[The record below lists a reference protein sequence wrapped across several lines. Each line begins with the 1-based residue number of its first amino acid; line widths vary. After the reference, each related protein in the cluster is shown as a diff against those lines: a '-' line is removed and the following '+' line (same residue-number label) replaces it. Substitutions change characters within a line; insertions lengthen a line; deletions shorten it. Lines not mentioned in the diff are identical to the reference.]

1 VIKKILLVATYKEL
15 FDLSKEIVK
24 QNNYPVEVIRANS
37 YEADDIISK
46 WSKRGIEIVITRGGT
61 YKAIAQKSK
70 FITLELKVDVIDIL
84 RAYEQVKDRNEK
96 VGFIGWSN
104 VIYGIEQF
112 KEVFD
117 KDLYSVIVDNHNEE
131 DNAVEQT
138 KQLVLNGVNEFIGD
152 YTGVKIAK
160 KLGYDAHMVETS
172 KGVIINAINE
182 AIKILDVKHQ
192 EQAETERVKI
202 IMDFVNDGI
211 IAVNKEG
218 EVIIFNKNAEKFCK
232 DCNISREEIIKCMEF
247 NDLSK
252 VSEIKKLNDDCTI
265 SLNKSAVTVGGE
277 SYGVVASFQNVTQIQ
292 RKEHE
297 IRAKLA
303 EKGLSAK
310 YTFEDIKHKN
320 EKMQDLIK
328 RSKKYSKSD
337 STVLIEGAT
346 GTGKELF
353 AHSIHNYSLRA
364 SEAFVAINCAALPEN
379 LLESELFGYVEGAFT
394 GARKGGKIGLVE
406 LAHRG
411 TLFLDEI
418 GDMPLN
424 LQTRLLRV
432 IQEKE
437 VMRLGDDK
445 IIPVDVRIISS
456 TNVNLKQFVEAGKFR
471 EDLYYRLHV
480 LTIRIP
486 SLNERREDIDVIAKK
501 ILDDY
506 VNTGKKY
513 IAGFSDNALNKLKRH
528 NFKGNIRELRGI
540 IERAIVIT
548 DTAYIKCEDIDIDGD
563 DIGDEISAGSDIKRN
578 EMKLIEETLIK
589 TNNNYSKASKMLG
602 IDRSTLYRKMK
613 NK

>member
-1 VIKKILLVATYKEL
+1 VIKKILLIATYKEI

-24 QNNYPVEVIRANS
+24 QNDFPVEVIRGNS
-37 YEADDIISK
+37 YDADDIISK

-61 YKAIAQKSK
+61 YKAMVQKSK

-84 RAYEQVKDRNEK
+84 RAYEHVKDRNGK

-104 VIYGIEQF
+104 VIFGIEQF

-117 KDLYSVIVDNHNEE
+117 KDLYSVTVDNKDEE
-131 DNAVEQT
+131 ENAEEQT
-138 KQLVLNGVNEFIGD
+138 KKLVLNGVNEFIGD

-160 KLGYDAHMVETS
+160 KLGYDAHMVETG

-182 AIKILDVKHQ
+182 AIKILDVKHK

-202 IMDFVNDGI
+202 VMDFVNDGI
-211 IAVNKEG
+211 IAVNEEG
-218 EVIIFNKNAEKFCK
+218 EVIIFNKNAERFCK
-232 DCNISREEIIKCMEF
+232 DCNISRDEIIKYMEF

-265 SLNKSAVTVGGE
+265 SLSKSAVTVDDE

-292 RKEHE
+292 KKEHE
-297 IRAKLA
+297 IRTKLA

-328 RSKKYSKSD
+328 RAKKYSKSD
-337 STVLIEGAT
+337 STVLIEGTT

-364 SEAFVAINCAALPEN
+364 TEAFVAINCAALPEN

-486 SLNERREDIDVIAKK
+486 SLNERSEDIDVIAKK
-501 ILDDY
+501 ILEDY
-506 VNTGKKY
+506 IKTGKKY
-513 IAGFSDNALNKLKRH
+513 IAGFTDGALNKLKKH
-528 NFKGNIRELRGI
+528 NYKGNIRELRGI

-548 DTAYIKCEDIDIDGD
+548 DNEYIKSEDIDIDGD
-563 DIGDEISAGSDIKRN
+563 ELDDEISVGNDIKKN
-578 EMKLIEETLIK
+578 EMKLIEETLVK

-602 IDRSTLYRKMK
+602 IDRSTLYRKIK